1 MTTLQLKTSNPQIER
16 LDALTNWLLLGI
28 IVIPFLISGR
38 ALIQLAADNHISIPI
53 LYPLLVDG
61 GLLIFKSLALRESL
75 RGKRDSFAW
84 AMAIALTI
92 ISVLLNI
99 LHVPDHLPNVWL
111 ARFMAAL
118 PPLVL
123 LAAFIAVSR
132 RIEENGRFAHAI
144 STYESIQTTIVQ
156 KQKELDAF
164 IAQGKQTV
172 DTFKANQEKERQQL
186 TTQLEQLRQ
195 QIQTLTEQ
203 KHTLQTAV
211 AATSN
216 RDELTAVTKKHN
228 PAPVTND
235 KNDKEVLPIMTPQ
248 DDKPLSPRQ
257 QQVAALQQQGFDKEA
272 IAKKLDVSP
281 RTIYRDIQALSK
293 MTADAPPLQHTQT
306 EATA

>member
-38 ALIQLAADNHISIPI
+38 ALIQLADDNHISIPI

-75 RGKRDSFAW
+75 RGKRDQFAW
-84 AMAIALTI
+84 AMAISLTI
-92 ISVLLNI
+92 ISILLNV

-132 RIEENGRFAHAI
+132 RIEENGRFALAI
-144 STYESIQTTIVQ
+144 STYESIQTTITQ
-156 KQKELDAF
+156 KEKELDNF

-172 DTFKANQEKERQQL
+172 ATFKANQEKERQQL
-186 TTQLEQLRQ
+186 HKQLERLRQ
-195 QIQTLTEQ
+195 EIDLLTEQ
-203 KHTLQTAV
+203 KEMLQTGV
-211 AATSN
+211 SVSGN
-216 RDELTAVTKKHN
+216 RDSATD
-228 PAPVTND
+228 D
-235 KNDKEVLPIMTPQ
+235 KNDNRALSTMTTQ
-248 DDKPLSPRQ
+248 DDNPLTPRQ
-257 QQVAALQQQGFDKEA
+257 QQVAALRQQGFDKEA
-272 IAKKLDVSP
+272 IAKKLNVSP
-281 RTIYRDIQALSK
+281 RTIYRDIQVLNK
-293 MTADAPPLQHTQT
+293 G
-306 EATA
+306 ATA